1 MPELKQLQTELD
13 DARQKVRNLTV
24 MGMDP
29 RNTPGQ
35 AVLIKSLEHSARA
48 KLKLRVKALEH
59 AKSQHG

>member
-1 MPELKQLQTELD
+1 VPKRKQLQTEVD

-35 AVLIKSLEHSARA
+35 AALIKSLEHSARA
-48 KLKLRVKALEH
+48 QLKLRVKALEH